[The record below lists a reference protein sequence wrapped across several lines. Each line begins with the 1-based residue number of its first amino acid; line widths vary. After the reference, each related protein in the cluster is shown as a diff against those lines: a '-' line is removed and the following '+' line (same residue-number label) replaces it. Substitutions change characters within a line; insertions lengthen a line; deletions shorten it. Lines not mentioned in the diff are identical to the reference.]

1 MQISSLVQK
10 GEFHPVYCEDYL
22 FEQALT
28 ESIHLAAVMDGCTM
42 GTDSHFA
49 SALIGKLLK
58 KVAKEVSYQEYL
70 KTIPAFSSTP
80 SAKIGENI
88 LQQIRTELRRLS
100 NELYL
105 EELELLSTL
114 ILAIVNTETNDAWV
128 IVVGDGCI
136 GVNGEIIEID
146 QENRPDYL
154 GYHLSGPFQGWFD
167 KQTNKF
173 EFSGINELCISSD
186 GVLGFEKLI
195 KTKPEFSGM
204 VPHFLMLDNQRDEP
218 SQSLRLKIDSLE
230 SDFGLIGTDDIG
242 IIKMKW

>member
-1 MQISSLVQK
+1 MQISSIVQK

-28 ESIHLAAVMDGCTM
+28 ESIHIAAVMDGCTM

-58 KVAKEVSYQEYL
+58 KEIKELSYLEYL
-70 KTIPAFSSTP
+70 KTIPSFVTTP
-80 SAKIGENI
+80 LNNIGRNI
-88 LQQIRTELRRLS
+88 IQKVREELRRLS

-105 EELELLSTL
+105 DELELLSTL
-114 ILAIVNTETNDAWV
+114 NLAIVNTQTNDAWV
-128 IVVGDGCI
+128 MIIGDGCI

-154 GYHLSGPFQGWFD
+154 GYHLSGPFEEWIETQ
-167 KQTNKF
+167 QNQF
-173 EFSGINELCISSD
+173 EFSRITTLSIATD
-186 GVLGFEKLI
+186 GVLSFEKLI
-195 KTKPEFSGM
+195 KSAPAFPGS
-204 VPHFLMLDNQRDEP
+204 VPTSLMLDNHSELQPEP
-218 SQSLRLKIDSLE
+218 IHKKIDSLKN
-230 SDFGLIGTDDIG
+230 DFGLIGTDDIG